1 MNPLKS
7 ALSAAALFSIL
18 TLPLSYVPTAN
29 SQEAGP
35 GEGLVILTREDKMKG
50 KAMRFNMDINGRQM
64 QLLAGNTL
72 RVPLPVGTHSLSVW
86 SPSLDGQDSVTID
99 VKEGW
104 TYHIEGYIR
113 WGWPAGRTKFR
124 FVSESGPEPGSV
136 ASQDRNITDQG
147 DSGGAPLAGASLGAA
162 ATSSTSPPSR
172 TPDEAGR
179 IGLRNFVGDWDL
191 EMWSLAADGSKLEGR
206 GIAQGVAEG
215 DSARITFTE
224 FSAPAFPAATGGGQV
239 RIAYEEGKGFTLESW
254 FKHSNEMLKFSGRYE
269 ADTGRY
275 VFYMFGSS
283 GEIATGVPRSS
294 TRVEIRSVD
303 IATWVADTYSAIEG
317 QSVQVQSYQFT
328 RRSE

>member
-224 FSAPAFPAATGGGQV
+224 FSAPGSPNFRRPHSRLQRAAARFALPTRKAKVLRSRAG
-239 RIAYEEGKGFTLESW
+239 
-254 FKHSNEMLKFSGRYE
+254 
-269 ADTGRY
+269 
-275 VFYMFGSS
+275 
-283 GEIATGVPRSS
+283 SS
-294 TRVEIRSVD
+294 TRS
-303 IATWVADTYSAIEG
+303 
-317 QSVQVQSYQFT
+317 FT
-328 RRSE
+328 CLEVVGKLRRACRARPHASKFARLISLPG